1 MIERRAPFALD
12 EAKFGTQK
20 IVTYVLLLIFAAVV
34 TSVFLGSDQAERST
48 VLQTVINLVVM
59 AVGYW
64 IGSSKGGQESALA
77 ASRIAEATAVKGK
90 TIPAEDVKVNAAGDV
105 TVQSTD
111 RKDTDEPQK

>member
-20 IVTYVLLLIFAAVV
+20 LVTYVLLLIFSAVV
-34 TSVFLGSDQAERST
+34 TAVFLNEDQAERST

-64 IGSSKGGQESALA
+64 IGSSKGGQESAGA
-77 ASRIAEATAVKGK
+77 MNRIAEAAAPAIAAAKNGT
-90 TIPAEDVKVNAAGDV
+90 TIPAHDVIEGK
-105 TVQSTD
+105 
-111 RKDTDEPQK
+111 KDG